1 MTLNKSGKVYNT
13 TSKTDL
19 KKLAFKLTNAL
30 TSKGYSITSSQIT
43 ETLRSCDIKNLHDIK
58 DTFEV
63 NFTLF
68 NLFPTIDDEL
78 LTIYF
83 TNHSDYVY
91 PDNRFYPKR
100 TIWQF
105 RARNLFSVITSALI
119 WLRDNDGLILNIDV
133 LRDSFRF
140 ENIDSLVNNQKIPQD
155 IVNKIVYYLHSI
167 PRYNKKYSFNDQE
180 DRVLEYHGY
189 IKMNLYRLHGYLDEQ
204 FHQYKFNEKV
214 YSDIKLLAYQ
224 MRDSLLIQKVK
235 IKHSDL
241 LDALSVSLGYKNWHV
256 FSAKYKNLNEANMY
270 KSKYKT
276 LSNLLR
282 KGQANQIMDAIVSTM
297 KLDKYNIKSITYL
310 QSVINILISLRDNNS
325 QALTVKSI
333 KDFLNIEQI
342 NSLIEQYEDNS
353 LPYSRNMEL
362 SSYYFNE
369 YIFSYEDHS
378 FYANSQSKQFW
389 DSHNLMIDE
398 IIKALNILENKNS
411 L

>member
-13 TSKTDL
+13 TSETDL

-30 TSKGYSITSSQIT
+30 TSKGYSITSSHIT

-78 LTIYF
+78 LTTYF

-91 PDNRFYPKR
+91 PDNRFYPNS

-241 LDALSVSLGYKNWHV
+241 LDAFSVSLGYKNWHV
-256 FSAKYKNLNEANMY
+256 FSAKYKNLNESHMY
-270 KSKYKT
+270 RSKYKT

-297 KLDKYNIKSITYL
+297 KLNKYNIKSIVYL
-310 QSVINILISLRDNNS
+310 QTVINILIYLQDKNS
-325 QALTVKSI
+325 KTLTIKSI
-333 KDFLNIEQI
+333 KDFLDIETI
-342 NSLIEQYEDNS
+342 NTFIEQYEDKKLS
-353 LPYSRNMEL
+353 YSRNMEL

-369 YIFSYEDHS
+369 YIFSYEYDF
-378 FYANSQSKQFW
+378 FYADSTSKQFW
-389 DSHNLMIDE
+389 ASHNLMIGE

>member
-1 MTLNKSGKVYNT
+1 MTLYKSGKVYNT
-13 TSKTDL
+13 ASETDI

-30 TSKGYSITSSQIT
+30 TSKGYSITLSQIT
-43 ETLRSCDIKNLHDIK
+43 KTLRSCDIKNLHDIK

-68 NLFPTIDDEL
+68 NLFSTIDDEL
-78 LTIYF
+78 LTTYF

-91 PDNRFYPKR
+91 PDNRFYPDS

-105 RARNLFSVITSALI
+105 RARNLFSVITPALI

-140 ENIDSLVNNQKIPQD
+140 ENIDNLVNNQKIPQD
-155 IVNKIVYYLHSI
+155 IVNKIVYFLHSI

-180 DRVLEYHGY
+180 ERVLEYHGY
-189 IKMNLYRLHGYLDEQ
+189 IQMNLYRLHGYLDEQ

-224 MRDSLLIQKVK
+224 MGDSLSIQKVE

-256 FSAKYKNLNEANMY
+256 FSAKYKNLNEAHMY

-297 KLDKYNIKSITYL
+297 KLNKYNIKSITYL
-310 QSVINILISLRDNNS
+310 QTVINILISLRDNNS

-333 KDFLNIEQI
+333 KDFLNIEKI

-389 DSHNLMIDE
+389 DSHNLMISE

>member
-1 MTLNKSGKVYNT
+1 MTLYKSGKVYNT
-13 TSKTDL
+13 ASETDI

-30 TSKGYSITSSQIT
+30 TSKGYSIKSSQLT
-43 ETLRSCDIKNLHDIK
+43 EALRSCDIKNLHDIK

-68 NLFPTIDDEL
+68 HLFPTIDDEL
-78 LTIYF
+78 LTTYF

-91 PDNRFYPKR
+91 PTNRFYTDSP
-100 TIWQF
+100 TWHF
-105 RARNLFSVITSALI
+105 RARDLFSVITPALI
-119 WLRDNDGLILNIDV
+119 WLRNNDGLILNMDV

-140 ENIDSLVNNQKIPQD
+140 ENIDSLVNNKKIPQD
-155 IVNKIVYYLHSI
+155 IVNKIVSFLHSI
-167 PRYNKKYSFNDQE
+167 PRYNKKYGFNEQE
-180 DRVLEYHGY
+180 EIVLDYHGY
-189 IKMNLYRLHGYLDEQ
+189 VQMNLYRLHGYLDEQ
-204 FHQYKFNEKV
+204 FHQYNFNENA
-214 YSDIKLLAYQ
+214 YSGIKLLAYQ
-224 MRDSLLIQKVK
+224 MRDRLFIQEIE

-256 FSAKYKNLNEANMY
+256 FSAKYKNLNEAHMY

-310 QSVINILISLRDNNS
+310 QTVINILISLRDNNS

-333 KDFLNIEQI
+333 KDFLNIEKI

-398 IIKALNILENKNS
+398 IIKTLNILENKNS

>member
-1 MTLNKSGKVYNT
+1 MTLYKSGKVYNT
-13 TSKTDL
+13 ASETDI

-30 TSKGYSITSSQIT
+30 KSKDYSITSSQIT
-43 ETLRSCDIKNLHDIK
+43 KTLRSCDIKNLHDIK
-58 DTFEV
+58 HTFEV

-68 NLFPTIDDEL
+68 NLFPTINDEL
-78 LTIYF
+78 LTTYF
-83 TNHSDYVY
+83 TNHSDYIY
-91 PDNRFYPKR
+91 PDNRFYPDVP
-100 TIWQF
+100 TF
-105 RARNLFSVITSALI
+105 HVRARNLFSVITPALI

-140 ENIDSLVNNQKIPQD
+140 ENIDSLVNNRKIPQD
-155 IVNKIVYYLHSI
+155 IVNKIVYFLHSI

-180 DRVLEYHGY
+180 ERVLEYHGY
-189 IKMNLYRLHGYLDEQ
+189 IQMNLYRLHGYLDEQ
-204 FHQYKFNEKV
+204 FHQYNFNEKV

-224 MRDSLLIQKVK
+224 MRDRLSIQKVE

-256 FSAKYKNLNEANMY
+256 FSAKYKNLNESHMY
-270 KSKYKT
+270 RSKYKT

-310 QSVINILISLRDNNS
+310 QTVINILIYLRDKNS
-325 QALTVKSI
+325 KTLTIKSI
-333 KDFLNIEQI
+333 KDFLDIETI
-342 NSLIEQYEDNS
+342 NTFIEQYKDKIS
-353 LPYSRNMEL
+353 PYSRNMEL

-369 YIFSYEDHS
+369 YILSYEDNL
-378 FYANSQSKQFW
+378 FQTDFQSKQFW